1 MNKFWRIGL
10 LLLVGLGLVVWQLSP
25 APQGQVSAV
34 LEGLPASMGTFARV
48 TGPEN
53 LVFPKDWGA
62 HPDTQTE
69 WWYFTGNLSSS
80 DGRKFGYQL
89 TFFRRGLLGPDARMS
104 RTSAWATDQV
114 FLAHFALTD
123 VNGAQF
129 HALERI
135 ERGAAGMA
143 GAVGEPVF
151 QVWLRDWTVEQVA
164 PQVYHLLV
172 KQDGLELD
180 LELKD
185 IKGPVLQGDR
195 GYSQK
200 GPDRGNASTYV
211 SMTRLLTSGSVA
223 LAGGRLAV
231 SGTSWMDHEYGT
243 SALAS
248 EQIGW
253 DWFSIQL
260 DDGRDLMVYTIRR
273 KDGTVDAFSRGA
285 IIAADGGIQ
294 ALSAADFVV
303 RVNTQWK
310 SPHSDGVYPSS
321 WTIEI
326 PKAGLVLNIAPLLA
340 DQELNN
346 SFVYWEG
353 AVQIV
358 GTQYGQTI
366 RGVGYTE
373 LTGYARS
380 FEGGF

>member
-25 APQGQVSAV
+25 TPQAQVSAV

-48 TGPEN
+48 NGPEN
-53 LVFPKDWGA
+53 LAFPKDWGA

-89 TFFRRGLLGPDARMS
+89 TFFRRGLLGPDARTP

-129 HALERI
+129 HAFERI

-164 PQVYHLLV
+164 QQVYHLHV
-172 KQDGLELD
+172 KQDDLELD

-211 SMTRLLTSGSVA
+211 SMTRLLTSGSVV
-223 LAGGRLAV
+223 LAGGKLAV

-273 KDGTVDAFSRGA
+273 KDGTLDAFSRGA

-294 ALSAADFVV
+294 TLSAADFVV

-310 SPHSDGVYPSS
+310 SPHSGGVYPSS

-326 PKAGLVLNIAPLLA
+326 PKVGLVLNIAALLA

-358 GTQYGQTI
+358 GTQDGQTI